1 MFEWKTQGKQ
11 GDLLKEPGDGDLGKL
26 FLSIIGDKY
35 TILEAKERSNLDIE
49 KIAELIS
56 IPGSENF
63 FEKENEDELK
73 IICKYDWIA
82 KNISEN
88 ISLRRKEKNELA
100 VIIEEKMA
108 THALKYWSEDNIVK
122 RDLKTRTVGEWI
134 NNEISFLAGFALWF
148 REKEKDGELD
158 LSSLISNAVGENV
171 SASGEIEFDTKRF
184 EILKSLTSNALVM
197 LRDMSPAGKIA
208 YRSMDVAVIKG
219 ISEGDDKYATKMKE
233 RTLPYQKP
241 WWKFW

>member
-1 MFEWKTQGKQ
+1 
-11 GDLLKEPGDGDLGKL
+11 
-26 FLSIIGDKY
+26 
-35 TILEAKERSNLDIE
+35 LEANKRSKLDIE

-56 IPGSENF
+56 IPGSEDF
-63 FEKENEDELK
+63 FKKENENELK
-73 IICKYDWIA
+73 IQCKYGWIA
-82 KNISEN
+82 KGISEK
-88 ISLRRKEKNELA
+88 ISLRSKEIDELTN
-100 VIIEEKMA
+100 IIEENMA

-122 RDLKTRTVGEWI
+122 RDLEARTVGEWI

-158 LSSLISNAVGENV
+158 LSNLISDAVGENV

-184 EILKSLTSNALVM
+184 EILKSLTSNALSI

>member
-1 MFEWKTQGKQ
+1 
-11 GDLLKEPGDGDLGKL
+11 
-26 FLSIIGDKY
+26 
-35 TILEAKERSNLDIE
+35 LEANKRSKLDIE

-56 IPGSENF
+56 IPGSEDF
-63 FEKENEDELK
+63 FKKENKDELK
-73 IICKYDWIA
+73 IQCKYGWIA
-82 KNISEN
+82 KGLSEKV
-88 ISLRRKEKNELA
+88 SLRRKEMDELTN
-100 VIIEEKMA
+100 IIEENMA

-122 RDLKTRTVGEWI
+122 RDLEARTVGEWI

-158 LSSLISNAVGENV
+158 LSNLISDAVGENV

-184 EILKSLTSNALVM
+184 EILKSLTSNALSI

>member
-1 MFEWKTQGKQ
+1 
-11 GDLLKEPGDGDLGKL
+11 
-26 FLSIIGDKY
+26 
-35 TILEAKERSNLDIE
+35 LEANKRSKLDIE

-56 IPGSENF
+56 IPGSEDF
-63 FEKENEDELK
+63 FKKENEDELK
-73 IICKYDWIA
+73 IQCKYGWIA
-82 KNISEN
+82 KGISEKV
-88 ISLRRKEKNELA
+88 SLRTKEMDELTN
-100 VIIEEKMA
+100 IIEEKMA
-108 THALKYWSEDNIVK
+108 THALKYWSEDKIVK
-122 RDLKTRTVGEWI
+122 RDLKARTVGEWI

-148 REKEKDGELD
+148 REKEKGGELD
-158 LSSLISNAVGENV
+158 LSNLISDAVGENV

-184 EILKSLTSNALVM
+184 EILKNLTSNALSI

>member
-1 MFEWKTQGKQ
+1 M
-11 GDLLKEPGDGDLGKL
+11 
-26 FLSIIGDKY
+26 
-35 TILEAKERSNLDIE
+35 EANKRSKLDIE

-56 IPGSENF
+56 IPGSEDF
-63 FEKENEDELK
+63 FKKENEDELK
-73 IICKYDWIA
+73 IQCKYGWIA
-82 KNISEN
+82 KGISEKV
-88 ISLRRKEKNELA
+88 SLRSKEIDELTN
-100 VIIEEKMA
+100 IIEENMA

-122 RDLKTRTVGEWI
+122 RDLEARTVGEWI

-158 LSSLISNAVGENV
+158 LSNLISDAVGENV

-184 EILKSLTSNALVM
+184 EILKSLTSNALSI

>member
-1 MFEWKTQGKQ
+1 M
-11 GDLLKEPGDGDLGKL
+11 
-26 FLSIIGDKY
+26 
-35 TILEAKERSNLDIE
+35 EANKRSKLDIE

-56 IPGSENF
+56 IPGSEDF
-63 FEKENEDELK
+63 FKKENENELK
-73 IICKYDWIA
+73 IQCKYGWIA
-82 KNISEN
+82 KGISEKV
-88 ISLRRKEKNELA
+88 SLRSKEIYELTN
-100 VIIEEKMA
+100 IIEENMA

-122 RDLKTRTVGEWI
+122 RDLEARTVGEWI

-158 LSSLISNAVGENV
+158 LSNLISDAVGENV

-184 EILKSLTSNALVM
+184 EILKSLTSNALSI

>member
-1 MFEWKTQGKQ
+1 M
-11 GDLLKEPGDGDLGKL
+11 
-26 FLSIIGDKY
+26 
-35 TILEAKERSNLDIE
+35 EANKRSKLDIE

-56 IPGSENF
+56 IPGSEDF
-63 FEKENEDELK
+63 FKKENENELK
-73 IICKYDWIA
+73 IQCKYGWIA
-82 KNISEN
+82 KGISEK
-88 ISLRRKEKNELA
+88 ISLRSKEIDELTN
-100 VIIEEKMA
+100 IIEENMA

-122 RDLKTRTVGEWI
+122 RDLEARTVGEWI

-158 LSSLISNAVGENV
+158 LSNLISDAVGENV

-184 EILKSLTSNALVM
+184 EILKSLTSNALSI